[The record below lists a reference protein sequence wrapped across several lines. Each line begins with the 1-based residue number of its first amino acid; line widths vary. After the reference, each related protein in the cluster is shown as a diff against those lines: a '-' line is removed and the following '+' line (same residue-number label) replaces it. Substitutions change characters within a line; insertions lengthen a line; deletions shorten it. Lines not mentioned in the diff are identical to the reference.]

1 MASSNHKDVN
11 IYDIARILNV
21 STATVSRALKNN
33 PAVNK
38 TTRKKILAT
47 ARKMGYRPNNFASN
61 LRSQKT
67 NTIGVI
73 IHELNSNF
81 IISVLTGIEKVTA
94 ETGYDI
100 IIAHSSETA
109 AKEIANAHNLFYKRV
124 DGLIASLAYDTENM
138 EHFDP
143 LFKKGI
149 PVVFF
154 DRVEEDT
161 MGAKIVID
169 NVKAGAMATE
179 HLVRQGCRDIVHMT
193 GNIRRNVYADRLR
206 GYKEAILANGLPYR
220 EDRVIINDL
229 SAEGAVEAARR
240 ILAMQPRP
248 DGLFVTNDFCASV
261 CMQTLKEGGM
271 KIPGD
276 IAVVGFNNDIISTI
290 VEPRLTTISY
300 PGKEIGEVAA
310 RHLITQLSQ
319 GKKISTTNKVIL
331 SCRLIVRA
339 SSLKE
344 PGAVPE

>member
-1 MASSNHKDVN
+1 MPTSNHKDVN

-21 STATVSRALKNN
+21 STATVSRALKNH

-38 TTRKKILAT
+38 ATRKKIVAT
-47 ARKMGYRPNNFASN
+47 ARKMGYRPNNFASS

-94 ETGYDI
+94 EAGYDI

-138 EHFDP
+138 KHFEP
-143 LFKKGI
+143 FFNKGV

-154 DRVEEDT
+154 DRVDEQT
-161 MGAKIVID
+161 QGVKVVID
-169 NVKAGAMATE
+169 NVKAGATATE
-179 HLVRQGCRDIVHMT
+179 HLIRQGCRDIVHMT
-193 GNIRRNVYADRLR
+193 GNLQRNVYADRLK
-206 GYKEAILANGLPYR
+206 GYKEALLANGLPFR
-220 EDRVIINDL
+220 EDRVIVNDL
-229 SAEGAVEAARR
+229 SAGMAVEAARQ
-240 ILAMQPRP
+240 IMDMHPRP
-248 DGLFVTNDFCASV
+248 DGLFVTNDFCASI
-261 CMQTLKEGGM
+261 CMQTLKEGGI
-271 KIPGD
+271 KIPED

-310 RHLITQLSQ
+310 RHLVNQLNQ
-319 GKKISTTNKVIL
+319 GKKDSLTNKVIL
-331 SCRLIVRA
+331 SSRLIVRA
-339 SSLKE
+339 SSLKD
-344 PGAVPE
+344 PGALPA